1 MTAVSHCL
9 HNAYKI
15 VIKNQTQGSHGI
27 YLEIQGG
34 FRQNICWCF
43 HKDQNFWCKH
53 GFIACAYFTGL
64 ICEKVALTDLK
75 KYALAVFCGLLVTY
89 IIGLSYKYFILNF
102 YLNTPISWKL
112 VLLSCLPID
121 LPCDIA
127 LSILAII
134 LATKLK
140 KSGGLHVKKD
150 IK

>member
-1 MTAVSHCL
+1 ME
-9 HNAYKI
+9 
-15 VIKNQTQGSHGI
+15 IK
-27 YLEIQGG
+27 EIL
-34 FRQNICWCF
+34 
-43 HKDQNFWCKH
+43 K
-53 GFIACAYFTGL
+53 
-64 ICEKVALTDLK
+64 ICEHNIKYENIIELLENKVLYSSNVNNLTDLK
-75 KYALAVFCGLLVTY
+75 KYALAVFCGLLATY

-112 VLLSCLPID
+112 VLLSCFPID

>member
-1 MTAVSHCL
+1 MKT
-9 HNAYKI
+9 KE
-15 VIKNQTQGSHGI
+15 VIRFFKRYFYSEKLLFIKSFIFFFISSIIGI
-27 YLEIQGG
+27 SFGYLI
-34 FRQNICWCF
+34 
-43 HKDQNFWCKH
+43 
-53 GFIACAYFTGL
+53 GFIAGAYFTGL
-64 ICEKVALTDLK
+64 ICEKITLTDLK
-75 KYALAVFCGLLVTY
+75 KYALAVFCGLLATY

-112 VLLSCLPID
+112 VLLSCFPID

-150 IK
+150 IR

>member
-1 MTAVSHCL
+1 MKNIVLIGIMGCGKTTCGNCL
-9 HNAYKI
+9 HKKLPDFELIDTDFEIEKKQNLQISDIFLKYGETYFRNLENDLIKNIINQNKKI
-15 VIKNQTQGSHGI
+15 VATGGGI
-27 YLEIQGG
+27 VE
-34 FRQNICWCF
+34 NIENINLF
-43 HKDQNFWCKH
+43 
-53 GFIACAYFTGL
+53 
-64 ICEKVALTDLK
+64 LK
-75 KYALAVFCGLLVTY
+75 YDTV
-89 IIGLSYKYFILNF
+89 F

-112 VLLSCLPID
+112 VLLSCFPID

>member
-1 MTAVSHCL
+1 IFKASF
-9 HNAYKI
+9 
-15 VIKNQTQGSHGI
+15 G
-27 YLEIQGG
+27 YLI
-34 FRQNICWCF
+34 
-43 HKDQNFWCKH
+43 

-64 ICEKVALTDLK
+64 ICEKVTLTDFK
-75 KYALAVFCGLLVTY
+75 KYALAVFCGLLATY

-112 VLLSCLPID
+112 VLLSCFPID

-150 IK
+150 IR